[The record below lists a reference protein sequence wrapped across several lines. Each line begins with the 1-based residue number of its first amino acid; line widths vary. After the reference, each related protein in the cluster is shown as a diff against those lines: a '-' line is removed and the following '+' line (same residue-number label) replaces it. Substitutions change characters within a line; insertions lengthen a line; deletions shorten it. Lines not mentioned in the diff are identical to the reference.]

1 MINYTDLDEKFSQ
14 LSLEPVTYAEKR
26 KQTNKG
32 RKKRYKLKIIPRF
45 VCAFIADPLLFYIN
59 DNIVQFN
66 DLSELQ
72 PFLTTLQNLLKLSS
86 KTADFNYNAV
96 VWCKDTDKLLD
107 VLKSTLY
114 VEENSINERYDK
126 VAQFQSG
133 RFTFWTLNSYLDLNI
148 LPDFTHN
155 YGTTPEDDLRRVAAT
170 GQKLIEVYYNEL
182 GILPLSKTDVNMEKL
197 KYNIVNQPVDDFIP
211 QDVRRFCIKDS
222 NKPSQKITAFKT
234 AVFGNPDKNYNKCL
248 CNWKHFVPYINDVSE
263 GKIEVPIQ
271 GLWYDGVQ
279 YFNFLKYF
287 NKAGNFVYNPSLQ
300 DTDIENVTIRDI
312 KSSYGF
318 AMVAMPVPMSE
329 QYEVLNKKGW
339 DEALAKCQTRE
350 SIINNPECY
359 AFTIEFHGVK
369 RKNKACTI
377 KYDKET
383 MPAINP
389 IISNDQLLQADK
401 ITLCLLSPDY
411 YCFTHMYDI
420 ESCKVITMFKSRA
433 GLMPNTVRYT
443 VLRSIDNK
451 EKLSRDRQHG
461 RPVEADY
468 QLAKLESEMH
478 WGKFVEKIYDHPG
491 KSWRENVI
499 DSLPRRIGSVW
510 WGLWTVAW
518 GRFRHFIA
526 YEDMIQIDPSI
537 VPYGDTDQLCNLY
550 NPKANAVYFKHNA
563 WAEQRLLQVL
573 PNHTDFVEKVRL
585 GQWINEANKDSK
597 HFTKTYTRLR
607 YYSKKRYIKEFQTS
621 EGLQYKIVWS
631 GVPRPIIKEV
641 SKTIPDIFNNLYQL
655 DNHPIVLQWRMLST
669 IKKL

>member
-1 MINYTDLDEKFSQ
+1 MINYTNLDEEFSQ
-14 LSLEPVTYAEKR
+14 LSLKPVTYAEKR
-26 KQTNKG
+26 GAGNGRRKQN
-32 RKKRYKLKIIPRF
+32 KLKIIPRF
-45 VCAFIADPLLFYIN
+45 VCAFSADPLLFFIN
-59 DNIVQFN
+59 DTIVQFN

-72 PFLTTLQNLLKLSS
+72 PFLTTLQNLLKLNS
-86 KTADFNYNAV
+86 KDAKYDYDVV
-96 VWCKDTDKLLD
+96 VWCKDTNKLLE

-114 VEENSINERYDK
+114 VEEDSIKERYNK
-126 VAQFQSG
+126 VAQFQIG
-133 RFTFWTLNSYLDLNI
+133 RFTFWTLNSHLDLNI

-182 GILPLSKTDVNMEKL
+182 GILPLSKTDVNTERL
-197 KYNIVNQPVDDFIP
+197 KCAITNRPLDKFIP
-211 QDVRRFCIKDS
+211 QDVRRFCIKNS
-222 NKPSQKITAFKT
+222 KHPSEKFTAFTT
-234 AVFGNPDKNYNKCL
+234 AVFGNPNKSYEKCL
-248 CNWKHFVPYINDVSE
+248 CNWKHFVPYINDVFE
-263 GKIEVPIQ
+263 GRIEVPIQ
-271 GLWYDGVQ
+271 GVWYHGVQ

-339 DEALAKCQTRE
+339 DAALAKCQTRE
-350 SIINNPECY
+350 SIINNQECY

-389 IISNDQLLQADK
+389 IVSNDQLLQADK

-420 ESCKVITMFKSRA
+420 ESYKVITMFKSRA
-433 GLMPNTVRYT
+433 GLMPDTVRYT
-443 VLRSIDNK
+443 VLNSIDNK
-451 EKLSRDRQHG
+451 EKLSRQRQNG
-461 RPVEADY
+461 MPVEADY

-491 KSWRENVI
+491 KSWRTNVI
-499 DSLPRRIGSVW
+499 DSLPKRIGSVW

-537 VPYGDTDQLCNLY
+537 VPYGDTDQLCNLF
-550 NPKANAVYFKHNA
+550 NPKANAVYYKHNH

-573 PNHTDFVEKVRL
+573 PNYPDFVKEVRL
-585 GQWINEANKDSK
+585 GQWINEAWKDSK
-597 HFTKTYTRLR
+597 HYTKTYTRLR

-621 EGLQYKIVWS
+621 EGLEYKIVWS

-641 SKTIPDIFNNLYQL
+641 SKTIPDIFNNLHQL
-655 DNHPIVLQWRMLST
+655 DNNPIVVQWRMLST
-669 IKKL
+669 VKKL

>member
-1 MINYTDLDEKFSQ
+1 MINYTNLDEEFSQ
-14 LSLEPVTYAEKR
+14 LSLKPVTYAEKR
-26 KQTNKG
+26 KAGNG
-32 RKKRYKLKIIPRF
+32 RKKKHKLKIIPRF
-45 VCAFIADPLLFYIN
+45 VCAFSADPLLFFIN

-72 PFLTTLQNLLKLSS
+72 PFLTTLQNLLKLNS
-86 KTADFNYNAV
+86 KDVKYCYDVV
-96 VWCKDTDKLLD
+96 VWCKDTNKLLG
-107 VLKSTLY
+107 VLKSAIY
-114 VEENSINERYDK
+114 VEENSIKERYNK
-126 VAQFQSG
+126 VAQFQIGS
-133 RFTFWTLNSYLDLNI
+133 FTFWTLNSHLDLNI

-182 GILPLSKTDVNMEKL
+182 GILPLSKTDVNTEKL
-197 KYNIVNQPVDDFIP
+197 KCAIINHPLDRFIP
-211 QDVRRFCIKDS
+211 QSVRRFCIKDI
-222 NKPSQKITAFKT
+222 KHPSEKLTAFKT
-234 AVFGNPDKNYNKCL
+234 AVFGNPDKDYDKCL
-248 CNWKHFVPYINDVSE
+248 CNWKHFVPYINDIFE
-263 GKIEVPIQ
+263 GRIEVPIQ
-271 GLWYDGVQ
+271 GVWYHGVQ

-350 SIINNPECY
+350 SIINNQECY
-359 AFTIEFHGVK
+359 AFTIEFYGVK

-389 IISNDQLLQADK
+389 IVSNDQLLQAEK

-420 ESCKVITMFKSRA
+420 ESYKVITMFKSHA
-433 GLMPNTVRYT
+433 GLMPDTIRYT
-443 VLRSIDNK
+443 VLNSIDRK
-451 EKLSRDRQHG
+451 EMLSRQRQAG
-461 RPVEADY
+461 MPVEADY

-491 KSWRENVI
+491 KSWKTNVQH
-499 DSLPRRIGSVW
+499 SLQKRIGSVW

-563 WAEQRLLQVL
+563 WARERLLKVL
-573 PNHTDFVEKVRL
+573 PNHPKFVEEVRL
-585 GQWINEANKDSK
+585 GQWINEAHKDSK
-597 HFTKTYTRLR
+597 HFSKTYTRIR

-641 SKTIPDIFNNLYQL
+641 SKTIPDIFNNLSLL
-655 DNHPIVLQWRMLST
+655 DNNPIVLQWRMLST
-669 IKKL
+669 ISKL